1 MRYFIY
7 FFLFIQCALFAQE
20 RPKLF
25 FREDFKET
33 PAEIPVSQKHINN
46 EDVVISLYGE
56 DSGQLKKS
64 HHDTPKDDPYY
75 VWSGL
80 CRSTWAV
87 TLKHRSKHVDLSKFG
102 KIKWRSKQSGFRQL
116 RIVLKLADGTWL
128 VSDASDGP
136 SADWRIREFNISDIT
151 WKALDMEL
159 IVETKL
165 VQNPDLSKVE
175 AVGWTDL
182 MPGGNS
188 DACSRVDWIEVY
200 GYPVED

>member
-1 MRYFIY
+1 MRYFLSI
-7 FFLFIQCALFAQE
+7 FLFFQGSLFAQE
-20 RPKLF
+20 RPQLF

-46 EDVVISLYGE
+46 ADVVIELYGE
-56 DSGQLKKS
+56 NSGQLKKS

-87 TLKHRSKHVDLSKFG
+87 TLKHRSKLVDLSKFG

-128 VSDASDGP
+128 VSDVHDGP
-136 SADWRIREFNISDIT
+136 SSDWRIREFNISDIK
-151 WKALDMEL
+151 WSALDMEL
-159 IVETKL
+159 IVETRP
-165 VQNPDLSKVE
+165 VQNPDLTNVE
-175 AVGWTDL
+175 AIGWTDL
-182 MPGGNS
+182 MIGGNS

-200 GYPVED
+200 GHPVEE

>member
-1 MRYFIY
+1 MRYF
-7 FFLFIQCALFAQE
+7 FWAFLFIQCSLFAQE
-20 RPKLF
+20 RPQLF

-33 PAEIPVSQKHINN
+33 PAEIPVSQKHISNA
-46 EDVVISLYGE
+46 DVVIELYGE
-56 DSGQLKKS
+56 DSDQLKKS

-87 TLKHRSKHVDLSKFG
+87 TLKHRSKYVDLSKFG

-128 VSDASDGP
+128 VSDVYDGP
-136 SADWRIREFNISDIT
+136 STDWRIREFNISDIK

-159 IVETKL
+159 IAETKP
-165 VQNPDLSKVE
+165 VENPDLTKVE
-175 AVGWTDL
+175 AIGWTD
-182 MPGGNS
+182 MMIGGNS

-200 GYPVED
+200 GYPK

>member
-1 MRYFIY
+1 MKYFLWI
-7 FFLFIQCALFAQE
+7 FLFFQCSLFAQE
-20 RPKLF
+20 RPQLF

-33 PAEIPVSQKHINN
+33 PAEIPVSQNHISNP
-46 EDVVISLYGE
+46 DVVLNLYGE

-80 CRSTWAV
+80 CRSTWAI
-87 TLKHRSKHVDLSKFG
+87 TLKHQSKHVDLSKFG

-128 VSDASDGP
+128 VSDAFDGP
-136 SADWRIREFNISDIT
+136 STDWRIREFNISDIK

-159 IVETKL
+159 IVETKPA
-165 VQNPDLSKVE
+165 QNPDLTKVE
-175 AVGWTDL
+175 EIGWTDL
-182 MPGGNS
+182 MVGGNS

-200 GYPVED
+200 GYPMEK

>member
-1 MRYFIY
+1 MRYFLWIFA
-7 FFLFIQCALFAQE
+7 FFQCALYAQE
-20 RPKLF
+20 RPQLF

-46 EDVVISLYGE
+46 AEVVIELFGE

-87 TLKHRSKHVDLSKFG
+87 TLKHRSKFVDLSKFG

-116 RIVLKLADGTWL
+116 HIVLKLADGSWL
-128 VSDASDGP
+128 VSDVSDGP
-136 SADWRIREFNISDIT
+136 STDWRIREFNISDIK
-151 WKALDMEL
+151 WKALDMKL
-159 IVETKL
+159 IAETKA
-165 VQNPDLSKVE
+165 VKKPDLTKVE
-175 AVGWTDL
+175 AIGWTDL
-182 MPGGNS
+182 MTGGNS
-188 DACSRVDWIEVY
+188 DACSRLDWVEVY
-200 GYPVED
+200 GYPIEE